1 VEVPLDSPWRGHA
14 DSRCRITVRENGSA
28 DFDITNLSYG
38 AGVGGFR
45 KRFEEMLPE
54 LRSRFFQQLVGNLSE
69 NATATSALTTDTR
82 GYPASLSFSAYVADF
97 AVIQGDALTLTI
109 PDFSSGLFSVGGP
122 LRKSPLAVTGKSEEI
137 DTYEIV
143 LPEGYTAIEH
153 MPEQLERRNPA
164 DGAETWLTHDVTHR
178 IEDGRLRVTV
188 RRRARRDRAVQ
199 LSADY
204 FPFLRDWNRRAAS
217 RACRTLTV
225 RKRRR

>member
-1 VEVPLDSPWRGHA
+1 MDVPLDSPWRGHA

-69 NATATSALTTDTR
+69 NATATSALTTDTK

-97 AVIQGDALTLTI
+97 AVIQGDTLTLTI
-109 PDFSSGLFSVGGP
+109 PDFSSSLFSVGGP

-143 LPEGYTAIEH
+143 LPEGYTEIEH
-153 MPEQLERRNPA
+153 LPENLLLSNPMR
-164 DGAETWLTHDVTHR
+164 HDEAWMKHTVSHK
-178 IEDGRLRVTV
+178 IVDGRMHVTV
-188 RRRARRDRAVQ
+188 NRRARREHATQ
-199 LSADY
+199 LPADY
-204 FPFLRDWNRRAAS
+204 FQFLRDWNRRASS

-225 RKRRR
+225 RKSR